1 MKGLSEAAGDRVS
14 LLWGTAGLG
23 LASHGLGLDSELQL
37 PGCVTFGCCFPFL
50 GFVFPACRVDGYTSV
65 IGLP

>member
-23 LASHGLGLDSELQL
+23 LASHGLGLDSEVAASWLCDFWML
-37 PGCVTFGCCFPFL
+37 LSLSGLCFSCV
-50 GFVFPACRVDGYTSV
+50 
-65 IGLP
+65 